1 MQSRPAAAG
10 RRVLR
15 AVVLTLAAFGFVIG
29 VQIAII
35 HLQVD
40 PLADVRAYYDAGAR
54 LNAGAGLY
62 DQAAGTNEA
71 EFYRYPPLLAIAFR
85 PLALLPFEVAAAI
98 WEGIVVAAF
107 ALTLRRIG
115 LGRRMLRGR
124 ALVAIGL
131 LGLPIGWSLAI
142 GQAQVPVTLLMA
154 LGSPLALAL
163 ATNLKILPA
172 LAAIWW
178 LGRRDWQSLGR
189 FALWGA
195 GLAVLQLVLEP
206 RGSLAFPLVFNLE
219 QVGEVR
225 NFSPYVISPAL
236 WLALVIV
243 GSLAALRLAP
253 TRYGWMA
260 AVALSVLATPRLLT
274 YQLMTLLA
282 GMRSP
287 DPAPAPASRGAATS
301 AVSATTTP

>member
-15 AVVLTLAAFGFVIG
+15 AVIVTLAAFGLVIG
-29 VQIAII
+29 VQISII

-54 LNAGAGLY
+54 LNAGIGLY
-62 DQAAGTNEA
+62 EQAAGTNEA
-71 EFYRYPPLLAIAFR
+71 EFYRYPPLLAILFR

-98 WEGIVVAAF
+98 WEGVVVAAF
-107 ALTLRRIG
+107 VLTLRRIG
-115 LGRRMLRGR
+115 LGRRALRGR

-142 GQAQVPVTLLMA
+142 GQAQVPVTLLMT
-154 LGSPLALAL
+154 LGSPLSLAL
-163 ATNLKILPA
+163 ATHLKILPA

-178 LGRRDWQSLGR
+178 LGRRDWSSLGR
-189 FALWGA
+189 FAIWAG
-195 GLAVLQLVLEP
+195 GLAMLQLALEP
-206 RGSLAFPLVFNLE
+206 RGSLAFPSVFNLE

-225 NFSPYVISPAL
+225 NFSPYVVSPAL
-236 WLALVIV
+236 WLALVV
-243 GSLAALRLAP
+243 AGSVLAIRLAP

-274 YQLMTLLA
+274 YQLMSLLA
-282 GMRSP
+282 GLREP
-287 DPAPAPASRGAATS
+287 DPAPTPPAVALTAPARSVA
-301 AVSATTTP
+301 

>member
-15 AVVLTLAAFGFVIG
+15 AVLVTLAAFGLVIG
-29 VQIAII
+29 VQISII

-40 PLADVRAYYDAGAR
+40 PLADVRAYYEAGAR
-54 LNAGAGLY
+54 LNAGIGLY
-62 DQAAGTNEA
+62 EQAAGTNEA
-71 EFYRYPPLLAIAFR
+71 EFYRYPPLLALLFR

-98 WEGIVVAAF
+98 WEGVVVAAF
-107 ALTLRRIG
+107 VLTLRRIG
-115 LGRRMLRGR
+115 LGRRALRGR

-154 LGSPLALAL
+154 LGSPLSLAL
-163 ATNLKILPA
+163 AAHLKILPA

-178 LGRRDWQSLGR
+178 LGRRDWPSLGR
-189 FALWGA
+189 FAIWAA
-195 GLAVLQLVLEP
+195 GLAMLQLALEP
-206 RGSLAFPLVFNLE
+206 RGSLAFPSVFNLE

-225 NFSPYVISPAL
+225 NFSPYVVSPAL
-236 WLALVIV
+236 WLALVVAGSIV
-243 GSLAALRLAP
+243 AIRLAP

-274 YQLMTLLA
+274 YQLMSLLA
-282 GMRSP
+282 GLREP
-287 DPAPAPASRGAATS
+287 DPVPAPPEVALTARARSVA
-301 AVSATTTP
+301 

>member
-54 LNAGAGLY
+54 LNAGVGLY
-62 DQAAGTNEA
+62 EQPAGTNEA

-98 WEGIVVAAF
+98 WEGVVVAAF
-107 ALTLRRIG
+107 VLTLRRIG
-115 LGRRMLRGR
+115 VGRKMLRGR

-243 GSLAALRLAP
+243 GSLAAFRLAP

-274 YQLMTLLA
+274 YQLMSLLA
-282 GMRSP
+282 GLREPEPATAPPELAVGAQARSV
-287 DPAPAPASRGAATS
+287 A
-301 AVSATTTP
+301 

>member
-10 RRVLR
+10 RRVFR
-15 AVVLTLAAFGFVIG
+15 AVLVTLAAFGFVIG

-54 LNAGAGLY
+54 LNAGVGLY
-62 DQAAGTNEA
+62 DQAVGTNEA
-71 EFYRYPPLLAIAFR
+71 EFYRYPPLLAILFR
-85 PLALLPFEVAAAI
+85 PLALLPFEAAAAI
-98 WEGIVVAAF
+98 WEGVVVGAF

-115 LGRRMLRGR
+115 LGRRTLRRR

-163 ATNLKILPA
+163 ATHLKILPA
-172 LAAIWW
+172 IAAIWW
-178 LGRRDWQSLGR
+178 LGRRDWASFGR
-189 FALWGA
+189 FVAWAA
-195 GLAVLQLVLEP
+195 GLAVIQLVLEP
-206 RGSLAFPLVFNLE
+206 RGSIAFPSVFNLE

-225 NFSPYVISPAL
+225 NFSPYVVSPAL

-243 GSLAALRLAP
+243 GAVLAIRLAP
-253 TRYGWMA
+253 TRHGWMA
-260 AVALSVLATPRLLT
+260 AIALSVLATPRLLT
-274 YQLMTLLA
+274 YQLMSLLA
-282 GMRSP
+282 GLREP
-287 DPAPAPASRGAATS
+287 EPAPTPPAL
-301 AVSATTTP
+301 AVTAQARSIA

>member
-15 AVVLTLAAFGFVIG
+15 ALVVTLAAFGFVIG
-29 VQIAII
+29 VQAAII

-54 LNAGAGLY
+54 LNAGLGLY
-62 DQAAGTNEA
+62 DQVAGTNEA
-71 EFYRYPPLLAIAFR
+71 EFYRYPPLLALVFR

-98 WEGIVVAAF
+98 WEGVVVAAF
-107 ALTLRRIG
+107 ALTLRRIR
-115 LGRRMLRGR
+115 LSRR

-163 ATNLKILPA
+163 ATQLKILPA

-178 LGRRDWQSLGR
+178 IGRRDWPSLGR
-189 FALWGA
+189 FLAWSA
-195 GLAVLQLVLEP
+195 GLTVLQVLLEP
-206 RGSLAFPLVFNLE
+206 RGSLAFPAVFNLE

-225 NFSPYVISPAL
+225 NFSPYVVSPAL
-236 WLALVIV
+236 WLALVVVGAIV
-243 GSLAALRLAP
+243 AIRLAP

-274 YQLMTLLA
+274 YQLMSLLA
-282 GMRSP
+282 GLREP
-287 DPAPAPASRGAATS
+287 DPTPTPPAL
-301 AVSATTTP
+301 AVAERARSVA